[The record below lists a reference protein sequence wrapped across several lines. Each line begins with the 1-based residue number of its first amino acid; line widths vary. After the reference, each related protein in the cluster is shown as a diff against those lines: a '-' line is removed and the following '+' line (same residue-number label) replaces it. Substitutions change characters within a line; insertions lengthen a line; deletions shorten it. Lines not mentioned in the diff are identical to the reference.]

1 MAVLVEPRKEKRFF
15 IGPVNTSPYPAHLH
29 DVVETVVLRKGF
41 LNMTVNGKLYCLEPD
56 TVLMVFP
63 GMTHSYESASEDA
76 EGLFVGFTPGLVDE
90 FHNLLITQW
99 PEDPTVRIADCGPE
113 LEEAVEKLEAFSK
126 QEGIHPLTRAYIH
139 LFIAC
144 VFTRLTLLPTEEI
157 NRDNIKFTVMYYIQQ
172 HANENLTLD
181 SVSKELGIS
190 RSRLSHLFSQKLHIN
205 FRQFLNT
212 IRVEKACQL
221 LQEPMKSVKEV
232 CFECGFE
239 STRTFHRAFLQEQK
253 MTPGEF
259 REKMMRGWVTLDE
272 TGRQA

>member
-1 MAVLVEPRKEKRFF
+1 MARPFSVAYAKR
-15 IGPVNTSPYPAHLH
+15 I
-29 DVVETVVLRKGF
+29 
-41 LNMTVNGKLYCLEPD
+41 
-56 TVLMVFP
+56 
-63 GMTHSYESASEDA
+63 
-76 EGLFVGFTPGLVDE
+76 
-90 FHNLLITQW
+90 I
-99 PEDPTVRIADCGPE
+99 
-113 LEEAVEKLEAFSK
+113 EEHREIIEKLNSAPATIEQYKEEIEKSTEELVAKEVLSMLR
-126 QEGIHPLTRAYIH
+126 EIPI
-139 LFIAC
+139 
-144 VFTRLTLLPTEEI
+144 EEI